1 MNNYLSYVPEPKP
14 VKSDYYVACHYYP
27 GWKMG
32 AADIHN
38 GFEDLRDYPERTPII
53 GYYDEADPIVMDWQI
68 KWALEHGINC
78 FIHCWYRYASN
89 RGKPVTLKDL
99 RFAHAIHEAY
109 FNCRYRDMMDFAI
122 MWECSER
129 WGAASEISD
138 ITDNLIPFWVEN
150 YFSKPTYQKIDGKPV
165 LYIYSLG
172 DLINQLGGNE
182 KFKEAMTAMRKTI
195 KKYGFPDIMIGCM
208 DNGWNK
214 TNIPYFAEHKVEDFS
229 VTDEL
234 VSLGFDF
241 GYQYCWHFNN
251 GLLTKEQ
258 KDAYLSMEKPMLPGD
273 IIVDYQ
279 VECIK
284 NRIEKYPE
292 FFMYAASVMWSRGPW
307 HKVFGINPRVDIWE
321 WELTPEQWKRL
332 LTEVKALTDSLPEG
346 NIGRKFFVLDN
357 WNEWSEGH
365 YLFPNYK
372 HGFRHLQAFRE
383 VFTKCDNIPDY
394 RIFNVEGTREYKAP
408 CNG

>member
-78 FIHCWYRYASN
+78 FIHCWYRYSHN

-122 MWECSER
+122 MWECDEK
-129 WGAASEISD
+129 WGAAADIAD

-150 YFSKPTYQKIDGKPV
+150 YFKLPTYQKIDGKPV
-165 LYIYSLG
+165 LYIYSQGNLEKS
-172 DLINQLGGNE
+172 LGGHE
-182 KFKEAMTAMRKTI
+182 ELKKALEIMHEEI
-195 KKYGFPDIMIGCM
+195 KKYGFPGIMIGCM

-214 TNIPYFAEHKVEDFS
+214 TNIPYFKEHGVEEFS
-229 VTDEL
+229 ATERYIK
-234 VSLGFDF
+234 LGFDF
-241 GYQYCWHFNN
+241 GYQYCWHLNDGF
-251 GLLTKEQ
+251 LTEEQ
-258 KDAYLSMEKPMLPGD
+258 RQAYMNSDKPKVPGD
-273 IIVDYQ
+273 TVVDYQ
-279 VECIK
+279 LMCIK
-284 NRIEKYPE
+284 NRIEKYPD
-292 FFMYAASVMWSRGPW
+292 FFTYCASVMWSRGPW
-307 HKVFGINPRVDIWE
+307 HKVFGIDPKTDIWE

-332 LTEVKALTDSLPEG
+332 LVGMKEMIDTLPADS
-346 NIGRKFFVLDN
+346 IGRKVVVLDN

-365 YLFPNYK
+365 YLFPNYE
-372 HGFRHLQAFRE
+372 HGFGHLQAFRE

-394 RIFNVEGTREYKAP
+394 RVFKA
-408 CNG
+408 CGQRDY